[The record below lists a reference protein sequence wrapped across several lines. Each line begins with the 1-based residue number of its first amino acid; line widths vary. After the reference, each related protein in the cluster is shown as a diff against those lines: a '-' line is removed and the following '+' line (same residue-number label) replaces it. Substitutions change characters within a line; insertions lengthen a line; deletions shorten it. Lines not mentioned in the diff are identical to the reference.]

1 ETIVAAASGLGG
13 PAMGEHTSGATR
25 HGDPSLRD
33 GVAATFSA
41 DDQAASSTIHKP
53 ELAA

>member
-1 ETIVAAASGLGG
+1 VAVASGLGG
-13 PAMGEHTSGATR
+13 HAAGEHHPPGTAR